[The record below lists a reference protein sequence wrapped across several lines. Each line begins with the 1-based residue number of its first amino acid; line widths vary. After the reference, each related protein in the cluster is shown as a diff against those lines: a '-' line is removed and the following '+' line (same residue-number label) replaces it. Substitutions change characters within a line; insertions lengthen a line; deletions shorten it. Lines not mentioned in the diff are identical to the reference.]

1 MARRLKKATGPI
13 EEGMKTKTLAEFDS
27 SESSSDESDES
38 DDELS
43 KGNND
48 TSHTK
53 ALNDSSYY
61 EGDEWFI
68 EKSSLI
74 KTMLSSALKWKIL

>member
-61 EGDEWFI
+61 EGDE
-68 EKSSLI
+68 
-74 KTMLSSALKWKIL
+74 

>member
-27 SESSSDESDES
+27 SESSSD
-38 DDELS
+38 DELS

-61 EGDEWFI
+61 EGDE
-68 EKSSLI
+68 
-74 KTMLSSALKWKIL
+74 